1 MKDPNMTP
9 LKELIAQALAES
21 TTDDDLAQKLA
32 SSGALEQI
40 VALGTYDEDTVQE
53 RLNYAT
59 RNALRAG
66 ISKAR
71 RNKGTFPIPVI
82 DGKYW
87 ARNTVDEYRSRQ
99 QQTRADSSTASPA

>member
-1 MKDPNMTP
+1 MTS
-9 LKELIAQALAES
+9 LKELVTRALDNS
-21 TTDDDLAQKLA
+21 VTDDDLAQQLA

-40 VALGTYDEDTVQE
+40 IALGTYDEDTVQD

-71 RNKGTFPIPVI
+71 RNKGTFPIPIV

-87 ARNTVDEYRSRQ
+87 ERNTVDEYRSRQ
-99 QQTRADSSTASPA
+99 QQAKTTSTTKASA

>member
-1 MKDPNMTP
+1 MKDPDMTT
-9 LKELIAQALAES
+9 LKDLVTQALEES
-21 TTDDDLAQKLA
+21 ATDEELAQKLA
-32 SSGALEQI
+32 STGALEQI

-82 DGKYW
+82 DGKHW
-87 ARNTVDEYRSRQ
+87 ARNTVDEYRRKQ
-99 QQTRADSSTASPA
+99 QHSKADSSTASPA